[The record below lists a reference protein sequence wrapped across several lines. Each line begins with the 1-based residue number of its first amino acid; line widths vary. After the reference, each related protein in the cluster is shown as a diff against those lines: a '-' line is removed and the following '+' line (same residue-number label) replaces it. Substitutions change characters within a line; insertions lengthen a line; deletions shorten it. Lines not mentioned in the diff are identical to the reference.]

1 MKRRKGRAPALNA
14 KIPWVRAEC
23 VLANAKGQ
31 VNHFGVHGTFKP
43 PRVLCNTSMRFS
55 LTSYHRRLQ
64 ALLFTS
70 APSQIRTCPR
80 ITSSCS
86 RSAPLSNKV
95 RKGSVPS
102 VHLHLLT
109 GRSEPYLPYYRR
121 FNLRFGSVS
130 VHITLDHLPSVIDP
144 NF

>member
-1 MKRRKGRAPALNA
+1 M
-14 KIPWVRAEC
+14 
-23 VLANAKGQ
+23 ANAKGQ

-64 ALLFTS
+64 ALLSTS

-102 VHLHLLT
+102 VHVHLLT
-109 GRSEPYLPYYRR
+109 GLSEPYLLYVLSEVQLKIWVGISTYYPR
-121 FNLRFGSVS
+121 
-130 VHITLDHLPSVIDP
+130 PSAKRDRPKILVL
-144 NF
+144 NM